1 LTPRLTRDD
10 NGDRFGLPTGRRS
23 LAMNLTI
30 SLDDKQA
37 AHLQRQASSR
47 QLSPEQLA
55 RDLLAGALGRM
66 EEEET
71 WGALNRRRSE
81 LIGKSRAAGL
91 SAAEAKELEQLQA
104 AVDRRLEP
112 TDQQLLRAAEQF
124 GRLAEGPP
132 DEPIP

>member
-1 LTPRLTRDD
+1 
-10 NGDRFGLPTGRRS
+10 
-23 LAMNLTI
+23 MNLTI

-124 GRLAEGPP
+124 RRLAEGLP
-132 DEPIP
+132 DEPSP